1 MGMAASQARYLSLTA
16 RKTNTEYQG
25 QQVNQE
31 RTALANQSAGLFNQM
46 LALDVPTPP
55 AATDYTKTEYVF
67 TDPATSGSLT
77 VDAIYVDD
85 TLSDASKTIADVHV
99 TEKKSVNIANTLYL
113 NNASKEHDKEG
124 DSFAITKEDDEYYI
138 SLNGGTPYSIKGPV
152 QMDSQHD
159 KFLEAYN
166 KYGDAQERAPEKG
179 DYYFKFTNPQTGIEY
194 FLFAGDVNSDP
205 DKLTPES
212 LSSDG
217 YLAYTL
223 EGSTKTE
230 TKVYEGA
237 QLIKAD
243 DGTGRYESMIYTDPN
258 TKKSR
263 TYTLTLQT
271 VQDED
276 AYNKAMDTYKAEK
289 AIYEK
294 AVADIDAKTT
304 IIQQQDK
311 TLELH
316 LDQLDTEQQAIQTEM
331 DAVKKVIDKNIEET
345 FKTFA

>member
-55 AATDYTKTEYVF
+55 AQTDYTKTEYVF

-77 VDAIYVDD
+77 IDSIYVDD
-85 TLSDASKTIADVHV
+85 TKSDASKTIADVHV
-99 TEKKSVNIANTLYL
+99 TEKKSVDVSNILLL
-113 NNASKEHDKEG
+113 NNNVTDPNQTG
-124 DSFAITKEDDEYYI
+124 DSVAITKEDGKYYI
-138 SLNGGTPYSIKGPV
+138 SLNGGTPYSLTGPT
-152 QMDSQHD
+152 QMKS
-159 KFLEAYN
+159 KFEKFQEAYN
-166 KYGDAQERAPEKG
+166 EYVQDGDTVKPAVPDIE
-179 DYYFKFTNPQTGIEY
+179 DYYFKFTNSQTGIQY
-194 FLFAGDVNSDP
+194 FIKAGGQDSTP
-205 DKLTPES
+205 DEITS
-212 LSSDG
+212 G
-217 YLAYTL
+217 NIFAYTL
-223 EGSTKTE
+223 EGTTKTE

-243 DGTGRYESMIYTDPN
+243 DGTGRYESMIYTDAN
-258 TKKSR
+258 GKSR
-263 TYTLTLQT
+263 TYPLTLQT

-276 AYNKAMDTYKAEK
+276 AYNKAMDTYTAEK